1 MIPASHI
8 RAPRRRPS
16 RSSLLAGMMALV
28 LTVNAGCVSRAV
40 GVMTPVAETD
50 KQASIVNMLV
60 ATTRAASGDP
70 ATLFSGERG
79 TGLSIDAVKVSI
91 PPDAKRVA
99 GQVQWPRRLPP
110 DPSREFA
117 TLSVEKIDKPSELQR
132 WTREHSGKARRVM
145 VFVHGFNNTYE
156 DSVYRF
162 AQIVHDSR
170 ADVAP
175 VVFTWPSRASVFDYA
190 YDRESTNYS
199 RDALEELLQKAADDP
214 TIGEV
219 TIMAHSMGTWL
230 AVESLRQMAIRDGR
244 VSPKIRQVIL
254 ASPDLDVDVFSQQ
267 MRSLGP
273 DRPKF
278 TIFVSQDDRALTL
291 SRYISGNIDRLGQV
305 DPSVEPYRSAF
316 TRAGITVIDLTKL
329 KGQDS
334 LGHNKFAD
342 SPEVV
347 RLIGERLISGQT
359 ITDQRV
365 GLGDTVGVVAIGTAS
380 TVGNVA
386 SLAVRAPIAVFD
398 PNSRSL
404 FNTDG
409 APKTVEKKKV
419 TAQDR

>member
-1 MIPASHI
+1 MTPANQNRSSC
-8 RAPRRRPS
+8 RSASRPS
-16 RSSLLAGMMALV
+16 IVAGLMALV
-28 LTVNAGCVSRAV
+28 LVVNAGCVSRAV
-40 GVMTPVAETD
+40 GVMAPVAETD
-50 KQASIVNMLV
+50 RHASIVNMLV
-60 ATTRAASGDP
+60 ATTRAATGDP

-79 TGLSIDAVKVSI
+79 TGLSVDAVQVSI
-91 PPDAKRVA
+91 PPDASRTA
-99 GQVQWPRRLPP
+99 GRVQWPKKLPP

-117 TLSVEKIDKPSELQR
+117 TLSVDKINELPEQRR
-132 WTREHSGKARRVM
+132 WTRAHSGKARRVM

-175 VVFTWPSRASVFDYA
+175 IVFTWPSRASVFDYA

-199 RDALEELLQKAADDP
+199 RDALEELLQRVADDP
-214 TIGEV
+214 AVGEV

-291 SRYISGNIDRLGQV
+291 SRYISGNIDRLGLV

-398 PNSRSL
+398 PDSRSL
-404 FNTDG
+404 FRQEG
-409 APKTVEKKKV
+409 AEKTVEKKKV